1 MINFVDNQVNVSGS
15 AAEVRRF
22 INATRD
28 ASGTFKFNTL
38 YCLPSGDGEA
48 KGTWSV
54 ANWGCA
60 SDTIEPMDW
69 EVSADGTEAGISFAT
84 AVYPPNQFLL
94 KASKEYGVRFSAH
107 YVCESGR
114 FVGSMVVEDGK
125 VVEFDHRDWER
136 DFPPEMRSKY
146 QLGFLEYWPF
156 SALDTRPAFVQ
167 ARDKS

>member
-1 MINFVDNQVNVSGS
+1 MIEFITNQINVSGS

-28 ASGTFKFNTL
+28 SSGTFKFNTL
-38 YCLPSGDGEA
+38 YRLPAGDSAA
-48 KGTWSV
+48 KGSWSV

-69 EVSADGTEAGISFAT
+69 DVSADGTEAGISFAT
-84 AVYPPNQFLL
+84 AAYPPDQFLL
-94 KASKEYGVRFSAH
+94 KASKEFGIRFSAH

-114 FVGSMVVEDGK
+114 FVGSMVVENGK
-125 VVEFDHRDWER
+125 VVEFNHRDWER
-136 DFPPEMRSKY
+136 DCPPEKRSKY

-156 SALDTRPAFVQ
+156 DPVDTRPAFQQ
-167 ARDKS
+167 AREKG